1 MCLICLILFQAD
13 KWEQVS
19 PNGTAPSA
27 RSGHR
32 AEWDDAGGR
41 LWISAGSDGSPSLN
55 AVQQVYSTSESSVR
69 FGAEKQLASSCK
81 K

>member
-19 PNGTAPSA
+19 PSGTAPSA
-27 RSGHR
+27 RYSHR

-41 LWISAGSDGSPSLN
+41 LWISAGYDGSPSLT
-55 AVQQVYSTSESSVR
+55 VV
-69 FGAEKQLASSCK
+69 
-81 K
+81 